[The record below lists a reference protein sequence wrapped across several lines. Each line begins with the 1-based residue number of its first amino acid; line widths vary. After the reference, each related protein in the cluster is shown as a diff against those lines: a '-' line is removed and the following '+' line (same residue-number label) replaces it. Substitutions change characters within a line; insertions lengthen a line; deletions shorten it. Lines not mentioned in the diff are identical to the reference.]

1 MNQTQFNRKRQGRY
15 ITRLP
20 VSALIYICDNDHGW
34 VGWCPLNNQ
43 WCAAAWD
50 LGYQMFP
57 TLRQALRTIKWHNGV
72 QAGKHVADQPTRF
85 REVFHIGGLVYRLSG
100 SDQEFK
106 GQQMRYSPRDE
117 RPLSFLK

>member
-1 MNQTQFNRKRQGRY
+1 MNQTQYNRKRTGRY

-34 VGWCPLNNQ
+34 VGWCPLNGQ
-43 WCAAAWD
+43 WCAAAWN

-57 TLRQALRTIKWHNGV
+57 TLRQALRSIKWHNGV
-72 QAGKHVADQPTRF
+72 QVGKHVADQPTRF
-85 REVFHIGGLVYRLSG
+85 REVFHIGGLVYRVSG

>member
-1 MNQTQFNRKRQGRY
+1 MNQTQYNKKRQGRY

-20 VSALIYICDNDHGW
+20 VSALIYICDNATGW
-34 VGWCPLNNQ
+34 VGWCPLNGQ

-57 TLRQALRTIKWHNGV
+57 TLRQALTAIKWHTGV
-72 QAGKHVADQPTRF
+72 QVGRHVPEQISRF
-85 REVFHIGGLVYRLSG
+85 KEVFHIGGLVYRISG
-100 SDQEFK
+100 SGQDFK
-106 GQQMRYSPRDE
+106 GQEMRYDPKSD